1 MNVLPS
7 GEKPVKTDWGEA
19 FTELLCH
26 TSMSYEE
33 IQRRTIPQ
41 IEAIL
46 SNLGK
51 HISLRM
57 DIPFQESKI
66 INSSSE
72 HSVED
77 GMAFAAIFNGI

>member
-26 TSMSYEE
+26 TSMSYED
-33 IQRRTIPQ
+33 ICRRTIPQ
-41 IEAIL
+41 IETIL
-46 SNLGK
+46 SKMGK
-51 HISLRM
+51 HISLRLG
-57 DIPFQESKI
+57 IPFQEGKMASP
-66 INSSSE
+66 SAE

-77 GMAFAAIFNGI
+77 GMAFAAMFNGI